1 MTALRL
7 VTDAATDR
15 LALVTR
21 ELGAQGWDRMS
32 PVFAVR
38 ASDQTRRVHGRQVP
52 DRVRFGTRREL
63 RSRQGTAWFTI
74 RTADTDFD
82 LVTGERLCRG
92 GLPQLVYSIGDA
104 LSGDV
109 VLPHVLLA
117 DGWARRADVEALPP
131 VVRRHFDVVR
141 YEVSDISPTL
151 VRIRLAAWRLRG
163 GGHEPGHR

>member
-1 MTALRL
+1 MTGPRL
-7 VTDAATDR
+7 VTAAATDR
-15 LALVTR
+15 LAAVTR
-21 ELGAQGWDRMS
+21 ELDALGWERMS

-38 ASDQTRRVHGRQVP
+38 ASDQTRRVHGRRVP

-92 GLPQLVYSIGDA
+92 GLHQLVYSIGDA

-109 VLPHVLLA
+109 VLPDVLLA
-117 DGWARRADVEALPP
+117 DGWARHYDVEALPP
-131 VVRRHFDVVR
+131 VVGRYFDEVRH
-141 YEVSDISPTL
+141 EVFDISPTL
-151 VRIRLAAWRLRG
+151 VRIRLAAWCRRG
-163 GGHEPGHR
+163 GGNGHR